1 MSRDENKTKAQLI
14 GELQEIRRQ
23 LAELGEPC
31 QPGMNAREL
40 KLAVEEL
47 RESEKRYRE
56 LIDSVTDYIYS
67 VNVKNGV
74 LLSSSPGPGCIAV
87 TGYPP
92 GDYERDPDLWHK
104 MIHEDDRE
112 EVEGKISDLI
122 AGKEVQPF
130 EHRIMHKDG
139 TVRWIR
145 NTTVLYF
152 KDKKKG
158 LIGYDG
164 LVRDITGRRQAE
176 ESLSR
181 NHKLL
186 DAINRAQSGVIS
198 EADPHAI
205 FNELLDDFLP
215 LTESEFGFIAE
226 LEYMEKGDPYLA
238 LRALT
243 NIAWNEETRALFD
256 RFREDGMEFQNM
268 NTLFGA
274 VVKTG
279 KVVISND
286 PENDPRSGGLPKGHP
301 PLNSFI
307 GIPYPLKGKMKGIVC
322 AANRPGG
329 YSDDIVEYLKPFLAT
344 CSTMVEAYK
353 NRLIR
358 QEAEEA
364 IKRYAEELKE
374 SNRMKDLFTDIM
386 RHDLM
391 NPANLVMNFAEILLH
406 DEADP
411 KKRDIIEEIGLNSN
425 KLVQLIDDASKYSKL
440 ESLEKIDRDT
450 LDLGAILKET
460 IHAYEL
466 ELEKKNMTL
475 RYLPKKKYLASVNK
489 IMGDVFS
496 NLIANA
502 IKYSSKGSGIDV
514 GIRSRG
520 KDWLVYVKDFGKGI
534 AHKDKER
541 IFERFERAAREGD
554 KGYGLGLAIARRIID
569 LHGGRIWVEDN
580 PDGGSIFY
588 VSLKKEE
595 GV

>member
-14 GELQEIRRQ
+14 GELQEMHRQ
-23 LAELGEPC
+23 LAELGETC

-47 RESEKRYRE
+47 RESERRYRE

-67 VNVKNGV
+67 VDVKNGIPI
-74 LLSSSPGPGCIAV
+74 SSSHGPGCIAV

-92 GDYERDPDLWHK
+92 EDYESDPELWHK

-122 AGKEVQPF
+122 AGKEVPPF
-130 EHRIMHKDG
+130 EHRIRHKDG

-176 ESLSR
+176 ESLSK

-226 LEYMEKGDPYLA
+226 LEYLEKGDPYLA

-243 NIAWNEETRALFD
+243 NIAWNEETHALFD
-256 RFREDGMEFQNM
+256 RFRQDGMGFRNM
-268 NTLFGA
+268 DTLFGA

-286 PENDPRSGGLPKGHP
+286 PEIDPRSGGLPKGHP

-329 YSDDIVEYLKPFLAT
+329 YSSDTVEYLKPFLAT
-344 CSTMVEAYK
+344 CSTMVEAYR

-364 IKRYAEELKE
+364 IRKYAEELKE

-391 NPANLVMNFAEILLH
+391 NPANLVMNFAEILLY

-411 KKRDIIEEIGLNSN
+411 KKRDIIEEINRNSD
-425 KLVQLIDDASKYSKL
+425 KLVQLINDASKYSRL
-440 ESLEKIDRDT
+440 ESLEKVDRDM
-450 LDLGAILKET
+450 LDLGVILKET

-466 ELEKKNMTL
+466 ELGKKNMTL
-475 RYLPKKKYLASVNK
+475 SYLSKRKYPASINK

-502 IKYSSKGSGIDV
+502 IKYSPKGSNIDV

-520 KDWLVYVKDFGKGI
+520 ENWLVYVKDSGKGI
-534 AHKDKER
+534 AERDKER
-541 IFERFERAAREGD
+541 IFERFERAAKAKYEGF
-554 KGYGLGLAIARRIID
+554 GLGLAIAKRIID

-580 PDGGSIFY
+580 PDGGSVFS
-588 VSLKKEE
+588 VSLPKETS
-595 GV
+595 